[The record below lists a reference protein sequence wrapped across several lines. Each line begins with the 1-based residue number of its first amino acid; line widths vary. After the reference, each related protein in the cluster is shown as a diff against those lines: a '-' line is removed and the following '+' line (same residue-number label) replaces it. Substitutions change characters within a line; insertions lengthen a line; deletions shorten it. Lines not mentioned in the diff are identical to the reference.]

1 MKGQPWVWPSNIG
14 DECPK
19 NQQVLGKSVWWMV
32 DEVAE
37 EIISK
42 WAYSLGIIVARNGD
56 TWLINSEN
64 SVIPSHEHRIKK
76 AKMWAH
82 DV

>member
-1 MKGQPWVWPSNIG
+1 MSNIG

-19 NQQVLGKSVWWMV
+19 NQQVLGKSAWGLV

-42 WAYSLGIIVARNGD
+42 WAYSLGIIAARNGGMVI
-56 TWLINSEN
+56 TWLI
-64 SVIPSHEHRIKK
+64 
-76 AKMWAH
+76 
-82 DV
+82 

>member
-1 MKGQPWVWPSNIG
+1 MSNIG

-19 NQQVLGKSVWWMV
+19 NQQVLGKSAWGLV

-42 WAYSLGIIVARNGD
+42 
-56 TWLINSEN
+56 
-64 SVIPSHEHRIKK
+64 
-76 AKMWAH
+76 
-82 DV
+82 